1 MLDGFRRDLAYA
13 LRGLRRSRG
22 FTVTVIATLGL
33 GIGANA
39 AMFGVVDRLMFRRL
53 PYLRDPGSVHRVYL
67 QSTVRGRV
75 VTSTVFP
82 YARYLDLSE
91 FGVEDD
97 DEDPLENDYV
107 RDYVADL
114 ALHDGWVRV
123 MVRGDQV
130 GIQLATTTAKAK
142 AALRRYIRGLPASTY
157 TFENAERTASEMF
170 HTNGEAMRYIA
181 RLPER
186 PPELD

>member
-1 MLDGFRRDLAYA
+1 MRYRDINCA
-13 LRGLRRSRG
+13 
-22 FTVTVIATLGL
+22 
-33 GIGANA
+33 
-39 AMFGVVDRLMFRRL
+39 RRL
-53 PYLRDPGSVHRVYL
+53 VEVFDPTWSGCWITDRGDVLEVDHASDVHHIELAMDR
-67 QSTVRGRV
+67 
-75 VTSTVFP
+75 

-142 AALRRYIRGLPASTY
+142 AALRRYIRGLSASTY